1 MFYTF
6 YARNS
11 YSHCRV
17 EQYWNDFLHTNT
29 RWKEGYWNYL
39 ECRNELKS
47 FWCVN
52 SRLIYRAAV
61 LPYLPQA
68 PLHLFLTVYTWAS
81 ARETLDFINIVTSPW
96 GRRLG
101 FPLLCLGNFLNTN
114 THAKFWYSLKALLSP
129 FGNKSSKVGILW
141 YFAAETI
148 FLSSFSIFSD
158 NIWSVVVNSWK
169 TIRNIIPLP
178 SQ

>member
-1 MFYTF
+1 MHATVTVIVGLNSIEMTFCTLIPDGKRAIGIIWNVGMNWSHFDVWTAGLSTEQLFY
-6 YARNS
+6 
-11 YSHCRV
+11 
-17 EQYWNDFLHTNT
+17 
-29 RWKEGYWNYL
+29 
-39 ECRNELKS
+39 
-47 FWCVN
+47 
-52 SRLIYRAAV
+52 LIY
-61 LPYLPQA
+61 LKHHFTY
-68 PLHLFLTVYTWAS
+68 FLLVYTWAS

-114 THAKFWYSLKALLSP
+114 THTHTHAKFWYSLKALLSP